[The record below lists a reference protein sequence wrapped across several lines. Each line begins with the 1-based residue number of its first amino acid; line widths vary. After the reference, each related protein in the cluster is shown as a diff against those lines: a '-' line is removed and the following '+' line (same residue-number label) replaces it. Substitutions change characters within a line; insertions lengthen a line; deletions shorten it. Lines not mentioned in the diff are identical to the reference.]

1 VPIRT
6 MNAEVF
12 LTILFADIAQST
24 RLYEVLGDQSAQNL
38 ISTCLGRL
46 SEVTVLHRGTV
57 IKTIGDEVMCTFPE
71 AREAVE
77 AARAMHASME
87 KPVPAGEGRGI
98 SPNLHVGLH
107 AGRVIREGSDV
118 FGDAVNV
125 AARLVKLAKQRQILM
140 SKTVMEALAEPEK
153 ASVRFLG
160 RIPVRGKTEE
170 IPIYEWIWEACDM
183 TIIADHALIAPVA
196 EASMELRF
204 GDQRIQIGPPRPTV
218 TIGRDKNNDFV
229 FTGTHVSRS
238 HARIE
243 YRGGTFL
250 LSDKSSN
257 GTYLSFQNGEFV
269 HLLRDQIVLYGSG
282 AISPGVKAEA
292 EAVDTI
298 HFQEAP

>member
-1 VPIRT
+1 
-6 MNAEVF
+6 MNAEVY

-24 RLYEVLGDQSAQNL
+24 RLYEALGDHSAQNL
-38 ISTCLGRL
+38 ISKGLGRL
-46 SEVTVLHRGTV
+46 CEVAVLHRGSV

-77 AARAMHASME
+77 AARGMHASLE
-87 KPVPAGEGRGI
+87 RPIPSGEGPGM
-98 SPNLHVGLH
+98 SLNLHVGLH
-107 AGRVIREGSDV
+107 AGRVIREGGDV

-140 SKTVMEALAEPEK
+140 SKTVMDALTAAEK

-160 RIPVRGKTEE
+160 RIPVRGKTGE

-183 TIIADHALIAPVA
+183 TIIADHALIPPNA
-196 EASMELRF
+196 EASMELFF
-204 GDQRIQIGPPRPTV
+204 GDHRVRIGPSRPTV

-229 FTGTHVSRS
+229 LPGTHVSRS

-243 YRGGTFL
+243 YRAGTFL

-257 GTYLSFQNGEFV
+257 GTYISFQNGEFV

-282 AISPGVKAEA
+282 AISPGVKAET
-292 EAVDTI
+292 EDRVETI
-298 HFQEAP
+298 GFQEAL